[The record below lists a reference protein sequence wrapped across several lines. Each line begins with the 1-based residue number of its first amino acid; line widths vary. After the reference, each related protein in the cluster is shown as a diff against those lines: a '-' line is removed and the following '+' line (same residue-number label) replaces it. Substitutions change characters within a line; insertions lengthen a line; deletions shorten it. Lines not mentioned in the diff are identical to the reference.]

1 MTKVLRPLLL
11 VLTGLTLWSCA
22 PSLPSGILD
31 EQEMEDVL
39 VDIHLA
45 QGMAETEGQTAD
57 VARYKYIQSVFRKHD
72 ITEAEFDSSM
82 VYYCQYSEKMQHI
95 YTKVVDRIKTEAE
108 RMGIEAAT
116 AADRFANLTADG
128 DTANIW
134 IGKDFTC
141 LMADKAMNIWSFQ
154 MQADSTYRPGDSF
167 LWRFQSQFVERGMN
181 NEAIAQLNLYYEGDT
196 VATVTELVRSSMP
209 NELRYTPVS
218 ETDTLALRSITGFIY
233 MPLVRSG
240 DKPKPLLISGISF
253 IRMHKEVLPEP
264 EEAVAEGDSLTT
276 DTLTA
281 DTILPAQPQDA
292 TRRTPL
298 KMRDNQP
305 RKRLINITKENP
317 NPIHPERGIPQRANR
332 NGKTRR

>member
-1 MTKVLRPLLL
+1 MTRILRLLIL
-11 VLTGLTLWSCA
+11 ALTGLTMSACA
-22 PSLPSGILD
+22 PSLPGGIMD

-45 QGMAETEGQTAD
+45 QGLAETERQTAD
-57 VARYKYIQSVFRKHD
+57 VARYKYIQSVFRKHG

-95 YTKVVDRIKTEAE
+95 YANVVSRIKTEAE
-108 RMGIEAAT
+108 RMGIEAET
-116 AADRFANLTADG
+116 AADKFANLTADG

-141 LMADKAMNIWSFQ
+141 LMADKTQCIWSFH

-167 LWRFQSQFVERGMN
+167 LWRFRSQFVERGMN

-209 NELRYTPVS
+209 NELRYTPVH
-218 ETDTLALRSITGFIY
+218 EIDTLALRSITGFIY

-253 IRMHKEVLPEP
+253 IRMHKEILPET
-264 EEAVAEGDSLTT
+264 EEAAMEGDSLAT

-281 DTILPAQPQDA
+281 DTILPAEPLDA
-292 TRRTPL
+292 PRRTPL
-298 KMRDNQP
+298 EMRDNQP
-305 RKRLINITKENP
+305 RKRLFNITKENP